1 MLLLLLQ
8 LLRMVAAVLAAV
20 MTMVVACMTVLILLL
35 PGVANAGT
43 PRIMTC
49 LRACFRTDPSSS
61 RHGVNYVLVLLL
73 LQVGLVCQRVPDK
86 Q

>member
-1 MLLLLLQ
+1 MLP
-8 LLRMVAAVLAAV
+8 VAAV

-49 LRACFRTDPSSS
+49 LRACFRSDPSSS
-61 RHGVNYVLVLLL
+61 RHGVNYILVLLL
-73 LQVGLVCQRVPDK
+73 LQVGLICQCVTDK